1 MAVTWTI
8 PTMDRDITQGD
19 KADVVTTIH
28 WIASETD
35 GDGNTGSAYGS
46 VGVTLGSQSFIAY
59 KDIKETDAIQWAK
72 DALGTDEVKSIEDGI
87 AAQIAAMKTP
97 TTASG
102 VSWS

>member
-8 PTMDRDITQGD
+8 STMDRDIKQGD

-28 WIASETD
+28 WRASETD
-35 GDGNTGSAYGS
+35 SDGNTGSSYGS

-59 KDIKETDAIQWAK
+59 ADIKESDAIQWAK
-72 DALGTDEVKSIEDGI
+72 DALGTDEVTAIEASI
-87 AAQIAAMKTP
+87 ASQIAEAKTP

-102 VSWS
+102 VSW